1 MWGVLKSAAAAG
13 LSEITAKVD
22 EITTQSLASAT
33 QFLEKIDGAVE
44 GEGEDNEPESEGHH
58 GHDADEATAMEQVPL
73 EKVASSNNP
82 KISAVVE
89 EEDGSNAWD
98 SDINIADDEEEV
110 NATGD
115 NTEKATN
122 GLHSDAAAGTKHTVE
137 QTAEDDKGQ
146 APVETVD
153 YSSLLLRER
162 DETIS
167 NMKREIHK
175 LNQKMHGMEEVAMA
189 MQAKCDQKTTELL
202 AAQKELS
209 TLQSSSTK
217 LTTERDA
224 LRVKVDDLESEVW
237 DLQLKLDKSNESAT
251 STIDVETLQTQ
262 VIALKELNDKMS
274 EELEVLKA
282 SNGHITSELSAALS
296 EMNKTVSDLEAANSR
311 NCELEAQ
318 VGALTESYR
327 LLEEGKAEF
336 VSQLRHV
343 SDEINQKEAKIS
355 ASTDELLR
363 AREQSSSTGAAASE
377 QTEQLRQ
384 ALSASEFEC
393 RRLTGLVDESNKHL
407 HDLESISSER
417 SKECEKLTAQ
427 LEESR
432 QRISLL
438 EATETAEMTNK
449 YELIAALEAANQRI
463 AAFEKQNEIARLKG
477 KLDEVKAMKVSC
489 VRLVFGSYVMFSVV
503 LHRSR

>member
-44 GEGEDNEPESEGHH
+44 GEGEDNEPEGEGHD
-58 GHDADEATAMEQVPL
+58 GHDADEATAMEQVSL

-343 SDEINQKEAKIS
+343 SDEINHKEANARIARILQIAQNQNPVCDTMRTKRTTLTCIVDMYLVALLPNKTITIS
-355 ASTDELLR
+355 ANADTRHRVSPKTVDCLPVFTVVGIFPMSLKLFNWLL
-363 AREQSSSTGAAASE
+363 
-377 QTEQLRQ
+377 
-384 ALSASEFEC
+384 
-393 RRLTGLVDESNKHL
+393 
-407 HDLESISSER
+407 
-417 SKECEKLTAQ
+417 
-427 LEESR
+427 
-432 QRISLL
+432 
-438 EATETAEMTNK
+438 
-449 YELIAALEAANQRI
+449 
-463 AAFEKQNEIARLKG
+463 NE
-477 KLDEVKAMKVSC
+477 
-489 VRLVFGSYVMFSVV
+489 
-503 LHRSR
+503 